1 MRVIFMLVSNDMR
14 YQNMKSLLDIFQVK
28 EAYKLPDKIM
38 DALMSDNAE
47 SVIREIKD
55 NTGCDMR
62 DMFQQEQGDRKN
74 LKQDFT
80 PDCIC
85 DMVAKLMKA
94 GDVLDM
100 CSGTGALSKAA
111 VKAHGVNIDEH
122 EFSERTIPF
131 ALLDAC
137 IDGTEGYISR
147 ADCLRGT
154 VTETYQLNRVNDISI
169 PKRVAA
175 RTAGMYDN
183 VIMNPPYSMKFPEAD
198 DMPIAGFKIPKSK
211 ADYGFVLRGLQHLND
226 GGRLI
231 AVLPHGVLF
240 RGAGEGKIREWLVK
254 EHWINAV
261 IGLPDKLFLN
271 TGIPVCLLILEKNS
285 PDILFIDAAKE
296 FEKKSAQN
304 DMTEMQIQ
312 KTVDA
317 FNDRSEKERFAHVAT
332 YSEIESNDYNLNIP
346 RYVDTFVPEPLPDI
360 RELLHELREID
371 AEEQK
376 TKGMLYMILGQL
388 DGEVDAVNIVR
399 QHRQILSPKEPMLSE
414 QITMEEL
421 YENTV
426 QTDKCTRHLS
436 GRAG

>member
-1 MRVIFMLVSNDMR
+1 
-14 YQNMKSLLDIFQVK
+14 MKSLLEIFQVT
-28 EAYKLPDKIM
+28 EAYRLPDKIM
-38 DALMSDNAE
+38 DALLSDEAE
-47 SVIREIKD
+47 NVVKEIKE
-55 NTGCDMR
+55 NARCDMR

-85 DMVAKLMKA
+85 DMVAKLMKN
-94 GDVLDM
+94 GSVLDM

-111 VKAHGVNIDEH
+111 VREYGVNIHEQ

-137 IDGTEGYISR
+137 IDGAEGYISR

-154 VTETYQLNRVNDISI
+154 VAETYQLVRVGDVSI
-169 PKRVAA
+169 PRRVQAIE
-175 RTAGMYDN
+175 TELCDN
-183 VIMNPPYSMKFPEAD
+183 VIMNPPYSMKFPDAD

-211 ADYGFVLRGLQHLND
+211 ADYGFVLRGLEHLKD
-226 GGRLI
+226 SGRLI

-254 EHWINAV
+254 EHLINAV

-271 TGIPVCLLILEKNS
+271 TGIPVCLLILEKDS

-317 FNDRSEKERFAHVAT
+317 FYSRSEKERFAHVAA
-332 YSEIESNDYNLNIP
+332 YSEIESNDCNLNIP
-346 RYVDTFVPEPLPDI
+346 RYVDTFAPEPLPDI
-360 RELLHELREID
+360 RKLLQELKEID
-371 AEEQK
+371 AEEQQ
-376 TKGMLYMILGQL
+376 TKGILYDMLGQL
-388 DGEVDAVNIVR
+388 TGGDKENDVIY
-399 QHRQILSPKEPMLSE
+399 QHRQILKPRMRRTQSE

-426 QTDKCTRHLS
+426 
-436 GRAG
+436 

>member
-1 MRVIFMLVSNDMR
+1 MLFLLLISNDMR
-14 YQNMKSLLDIFQVK
+14 YQNTKSLLDIFQVA
-28 EAYKLPDKIM
+28 EAYRLPDKIM
-38 DALMSDNAE
+38 AALFSDEAE
-47 SVIREIKD
+47 SVIRKVKE
-55 NTGCDMR
+55 NAGCDMR

-85 DMVAKLMKA
+85 DIVARLMKA
-94 GDVLDM
+94 GDMLDM

-111 VKAHGVNIDEH
+111 VKARGVNIDEQ

-154 VTETYQLNRVNDISI
+154 VAETYQLNRVDDISI

-211 ADYGFVLRGLQHLND
+211 ADYGFVLRGLQHLKD

-240 RGAGEGKIREWLVK
+240 RGAGEGKIREWLIK
-254 EHWINAV
+254 EHWINTV

-304 DMTEMQIQ
+304 DMTEMQIH

-317 FNDRSEKERFAHVAT
+317 FYSRSEKERFAHVAA

-360 RELLHELREID
+360 RKLLRELKEID
-371 AEEQK
+371 AEEQQ
-376 TKGMLYMILGQL
+376 TKGILYTMLGQL
-388 DGEVDAVNIVR
+388 DGEEDAVNIVR
-399 QHRQILSPKEPMLSE
+399 QHRQILSPKEHMITE

-426 QTDKCTRHLS
+426 QTDKYTGLVS
-436 GRAG
+436 GGAG

>member
-1 MRVIFMLVSNDMR
+1 
-14 YQNMKSLLDIFQVK
+14 MKSLLDIFQVA

-38 DALMSDNAE
+38 YALMSDKAE

-55 NTGCDMR
+55 NAGCDMR

-85 DMVAKLMKA
+85 DMVAKLMKN
-94 GDVLDM
+94 GSVLDM

-111 VKAHGVNIDEH
+111 VKAHGVNIDEQ

-154 VTETYQLNRVNDISI
+154 VTETYQLEKTGDISL
-169 PKRVAA
+169 PKRVSVK
-175 RTAGMYDN
+175 TAEVYDN

-211 ADYGFVLRGLQHLND
+211 ADYGFVLRGLEHLKD

-254 EHWINAV
+254 EHLINAV

-285 PDILFIDAAKE
+285 PNILFIDAAKE

-304 DMTEMQIQ
+304 DMTKMQIQ

-317 FNDRSEKERFAHVAT
+317 FHNRSEKERFAHVAT
-332 YSEIESNDYNLNIP
+332 YSEIENNDYNLNIP
-346 RYVDTFVPEPLPDI
+346 RYVDTFVSEPLPDMK
-360 RELLHELREID
+360 ELLRDLKEID
-371 AEEQK
+371 EEEHK
-376 TKGMLYMILGQL
+376 AKNALYKMLGQL
-388 DGEVDAVNIVR
+388 EGSDEATDLVYR
-399 QHRQILSPKEPMLSE
+399 HRKILKPKKSRCRSILPE
-414 QITMEEL
+414 QITMEDI
-421 YENTV
+421 YEHTM
-426 QTDKCTRHLS
+426 
-436 GRAG
+436 